1 MTARAMEPKHLPP
14 SPPPADAEA
23 DVFDVRRRRIVFR
36 ATHRGTHETDILI
49 GGFVA
54 RFLAGFSEQE
64 LDSLEE
70 VMELPDVD
78 LADWLTGRRPIPADR
93 DSPMLRR
100 IEQAA
105 WHAAS
110 QARADWLARDEG
122 HHD

>member
-14 SPPPADAEA
+14 ELPPAAAPDA
-23 DVFDVRRRRIVFR
+23 RRRRILFR

-49 GGFVA
+49 GGFVG
-54 RFLAGFSEQE
+54 RFLDGFSEQE
-64 LDSLEE
+64 LVELEE

-105 WHAAS
+105 WHAAA
-110 QARADWLARDEG
+110 QARVDHLARDQG
-122 HHD
+122 RRG